1 MQATSKK
8 PGLFYG
14 WVIVGLGCLVMAVIM
29 GIIYNCFS
37 QFIKPVGDALGFS
50 RQQMS
55 ICQTLISL
63 SQVII
68 GLLWGKI
75 LSKIGLK
82 KYMLIIAVIAPINFA
97 LYSTA
102 NSLWQ
107 LYLHSAISGVAQASL
122 CVLPFSMI
130 LANWFND
137 QRGTAIGIAF
147 MGSGLGGMIFNPVAV
162 ALIERFGWRTAFLV
176 LGCIMAVI
184 AIPCTLL
191 IRIRPED
198 MGLEPL
204 GGYITHNVA
213 DAGNAEG
220 YTLAEAKKMPAL
232 WLLAACTL
240 LVNSGLSSLV
250 QVLSPHLTDNGYSTA
265 FAATMVSVA
274 MAAMAC
280 GKILLGRLYDILGV
294 RKATFLSLACAFC
307 GHMGIIFCT
316 VKPMLACIILGI
328 GLGCSFGTVA
338 NPIIVQT
345 IFGKKDYA
353 AIIGIFTAMGNL
365 GGVIA
370 PTLNGTAYDLF
381 GSYNPAFYLWAAF
394 VTMAAAT
401 YFVKLPKNKTAK

>member
-8 PGLFYG
+8 SGLFYG

-68 GLLWGKI
+68 ALSWGKI
-75 LSKIGLK
+75 QKRVDLK
-82 KYMLIIAVIAPINFA
+82 KFMLAIAVIGPVNFA

-107 LYLHSAISGVAQASL
+107 LYLHSAISGVAMASL

-137 QRGTAIGIAF
+137 KRGLATGICF

-162 ALIERFGWRTAFLV
+162 ALIEGFGWRMAFMG
-176 LGCIMAVI
+176 LGAAMAII
-184 AIPCTLL
+184 AIPCILL
-191 IRIRPED
+191 VRVRPED

-204 GGYITHNVA
+204 GGYVTKSA
-213 DAGNAEG
+213 DTGEEWG
-220 YTLAEAKKMPAL
+220 YTLAEAKKMPKL
-232 WLLAACTL
+232 WLLASCAL
-240 LVNSGLSSLV
+240 LVNSGLSALV
-250 QVLSPHLTDNGYSTA
+250 QVLAPHLTDNGYTTT

-274 MAAMAC
+274 MAVMAI
-280 GKILLGRLYDILGV
+280 GKILLGQLYDKLGV
-294 RKATFLSLACAFC
+294 RRATFLSLTCAFL
-307 GHMGIIFCT
+307 GYMGIIFCT
-316 VKPMLACIILGI
+316 VKPMLGCIILGI
-328 GLGCSFGTVA
+328 GLGCAFGTVA

-345 IFGKKDYA
+345 IFGKKEYA

-365 GGVIA
+365 GGVLA
-370 PTLNGTAYDLF
+370 PTVNGTAYDMF
-381 GSYNPAFYLWAAF
+381 GSYNPAFYLWATF
-394 VTMAAAT
+394 VVLAVVNYAIQ
-401 YFVKLPKNKTAK
+401 LPKGSRK

>member
-1 MQATSKK
+1 METQKK
-8 PGLFYG
+8 GGLFYG
-14 WVIVGLGCLVMAVIM
+14 WVIVGLGCLIMAVVM
-29 GIIYNCFS
+29 GVIYNCFS
-37 QFIKPVGDALGFS
+37 QFIKPVGDALGFT

-68 GLLWGKI
+68 ALAWGNIVK
-75 LSKIGLK
+75 KVDLK
-82 KYMLIIAVIAPINFA
+82 KYMLAIAVIGPVNFA

-107 LYLHSAISGVAQASL
+107 LYLHSAISGVAMSSL
-122 CVLPFSMI
+122 CTLPFAMI
-130 LANWFND
+130 IANWFNEK
-137 QRGTAIGIAF
+137 RGTAVGIAF
-147 MGSGLGGMIFNPVAV
+147 MGSGLGGMIFNPIAV
-162 ALIERFGWRTAFLV
+162 ALIEGFGWRTAFLV
-176 LGCIMAVI
+176 LGCIMGLI

-191 IRIRPED
+191 VRVYPQQ

-204 GGYITHNVA
+204 GGYVVNTQR
-213 DAGNAEG
+213 AGDEWG
-220 YTLAEAKKMPAL
+220 YTLGEVKKMPAFWML
-232 WLLAACTL
+232 VICTP

-280 GKILLGRLYDILGV
+280 GKIMLGRLYDKLGV
-294 RKATFLSLACAFC
+294 RRATFLALMCAFL

-316 VKPMLACIILGI
+316 VKPMLAAIVLGI
-328 GLGCSFGTVA
+328 GLGCSFGTVG

-345 IFGKKDYA
+345 VFGKKDYA
-353 AIIGIFTAMGNL
+353 AIFGIFTAMGNL

-370 PTLNGTAYDLF
+370 PTLNGTAYDMF
-381 GSYNPAFYLWAAF
+381 GSYSPAFYLWASFVVLAF
-394 VTMAAAT
+394 VCYSIQLPGKKMA
-401 YFVKLPKNKTAK
+401 K